1 MSVPFDPRPLLAPV
15 DERAARAEGSM
26 RRERDP
32 LIARTAGRQRQ
43 TTVILLAT
51 LGPFLLLTI
60 GVTFLPMIATAV
72 ARPTL
77 IPALVFFLV
86 LMAAFIAGIVA
97 LAVAV
102 TRSARRAQDAQW
114 YRFSRF
120 AAANGLEF
128 HPYIPE
134 PPLPGLLFRGRN
146 GTDPAS
152 ENVLRGMAPR
162 VVEFGDYAFTVSNGK
177 SSTRVRRGYIAIRV
191 DNLLPNIV
199 LDAKG
204 NDGPFGGLSLDR
216 RQRLSLEG
224 DFDRFFTLYCPT
236 GYETDALYL
245 FTPDIMLRLMT
256 QAAVLDV
263 ELVDNWIFFY
273 ANRSI
278 PSMDPAVWAW
288 LFSLVHAMLTKVE
301 QWERWRDER
310 LAGVRPGSGIAVVPS
325 PSTLPPGGYAPGA
338 PAPHAGVPF
347 AAPGHPAPPAAFV
360 LQPPGVAHPGRR
372 LRGGCSGRAWV
383 IVVVALAVV
392 VVPAIAIFG
401 IVLGSIAGSVR

>member
-1 MSVPFDPRPLLAPV
+1 MSIPFDPRPLLDPV
-15 DERAARAEGSM
+15 DEHAARIEGKL

-32 LIARTAGRQRQ
+32 LIARTANRQQR
-43 TTVILLAT
+43 TTWILLAT
-51 LGPFLLLTI
+51 LGPFLLSLVSSAFVPMLISAVKTPSI
-60 GVTFLPMIATAV
+60 LPAV
-72 ARPTL
+72 
-77 IPALVFFLV
+77 IFFALL
-86 LMAAFIAGIVA
+86 LAAFIAGIIA
-97 LAVAV
+97 LALVLV
-102 TRSARRAQDAQW
+102 RSARRAQDVQW
-114 YRFSRF
+114 FRFSRF

-128 HPYIPE
+128 HPYIPN
-134 PPLPGLLFRGRN
+134 PPLPGLLFSGGS

-162 VVEFGDYAFTVSNGK
+162 VVEFGDYAYTVSNGK

-216 RQRLSLEG
+216 TQRLSLEG

-288 LFSLVHAMLTKVE
+288 LFSLVHAMLTKLE

-310 LAGVRPGSGIAVVPS
+310 LAGVHPGSGIAVVPS
-325 PSTLPPGGYAPGA
+325 MPGSTGA
-338 PAPHAGVPF
+338 PVALAGVPF
-347 AAPGHPAPPAAFV
+347 AAPGNSSPPAAFV

-372 LRGGCSGRAWV
+372 LRSGCSGRAWV
-383 IVVVALAVV
+383 VVVIALAVV
-392 VVPAIAIFG
+392 VMPALAFFG
-401 IVLGSIAGSVR
+401 ILAATVIGSVR

>member
-1 MSVPFDPRPLLAPV
+1 MSIPFDPRPLLDPV
-15 DERAARAEGSM
+15 DEHAARIEGKL

-32 LIARTAGRQRQ
+32 LIARTGKRQQR
-43 TTVILLAT
+43 TTLILLAT
-51 LGPFLLLTI
+51 LGPFVLSLVGSAFVPMLISAVQTPSI
-60 GVTFLPMIATAV
+60 LPAV
-72 ARPTL
+72 
-77 IPALVFFLV
+77 IFFGL
-86 LMAAFIAGIVA
+86 LMAAFIAGIIA
-97 LAVAV
+97 LALVV
-102 TRSARRAQDAQW
+102 VRSARRAQDVQW
-114 YRFSRF
+114 FRFSRF

-128 HPYIPE
+128 HPYIPN
-134 PPLPGLLFRGRN
+134 PPLPGLLFSGRN

-162 VVEFGDYAFTVSNGK
+162 VVEFGDYAYTVSNGK

-216 RQRLSLEG
+216 NQRLSLEG

-288 LFSLVHAMLTKVE
+288 LFSLVHAMLTKLE

-310 LAGVRPGSGIAVVPS
+310 LAGVHPGSGIAVIPS
-325 PSTLPPGGYAPGA
+325 APRSTGA
-338 PAPHAGVPF
+338 PAPLAGVPF
-347 AAPGHPAPPAAFV
+347 AAPGNPAPPAAFV
-360 LQPPGVAHPGRR
+360 LQPPGVAAPGRR
-372 LRGGCSGRAWV
+372 LRSGCSGRAWV
-383 IVVVALAVV
+383 VVLIALAVV
-392 VVPAIAIFG
+392 VMPALAFFG
-401 IVLGSIAGSVR
+401 ILAATVIGSVR